1 MRYLLTV
8 FGLTE
13 PTFIESIL
21 ADNTMEGL
29 EAVGHQRLEDLLGQE
44 AVKMGQ
50 TILLIQVRLSLRDI
64 EISQS
69 SPSLSGPVSRGQDP
83 GEDYRGGPSVIDL
96 TFLMLSL
103 LVQ

>member
-1 MRYLLTV
+1 MRYILTV
-8 FGLTE
+8 FSVTK

-50 TILLIQVRLSLRDI
+50 TILLIQVRPVWLSLNRNLP
-64 EISQS
+64 S
-69 SPSLSGPVSRGQDP
+69 SSLRSRQQ
-83 GEDYRGGPSVIDL
+83 RGRL
-96 TFLMLSL
+96 R
-103 LVQ
+103 